1 MKSHSSFLCMHIF
14 VREGSISIISKLLK
28 KKKNVCCVGKMK
40 AKNFLLLNVII
51 YIYYSLIELRSASF
65 I

>member
-14 VREGSISIISKLLK
+14 VTEGSISIISKLLK
-28 KKKNVCCVGKMK
+28 KKKNVGCVGEMK